1 LKLTLRVLCCC
12 ETPNIEAK
20 TLSGRFAV
28 KEKIQKSIQNYDD
41 LVVTFRYVDSKGNWT
56 QRVVSPIRWIG
67 SGKFLGL
74 CLSREEPRQF
84 VMDRCQQLELKPA
97 WDYVMPVAMG

>member
-1 LKLTLRVLCCC
+1 MTLRVLGCD
-12 ETPNIEAK
+12 ETSNIEAEV
-20 TLSGRFAV
+20 TLGESTVR
-28 KEKIQKSIQNYDD
+28 EKIQKSIQNYDD
-41 LVVTFRYVDSKGNWT
+41 LVVTFRYVDSKGNWS
-56 QRVVSPIRWIG
+56 QRVVSPIRWMG

-84 VMDRCQQLELKPA
+84 VMDRCQELELKPA

>member
-1 LKLTLRVLCCC
+1 M
-12 ETPNIEAK
+12 
-20 TLSGRFAV
+20 

-41 LVVTFRYVDSKGNWT
+41 LVVTFRYVDSKGNLS

-67 SGKFLGL
+67 GGKFLGL

-84 VMDRCQQLELKPA
+84 VMERCQHLELKPA

>member
-1 LKLTLRVLCCC
+1 LTLRVLGSG
-12 ETPNIEAK
+12 ETPIIEVR
-20 TLSGRFAV
+20 TIHGGCPV

-41 LVVTFRYVDSKGNWT
+41 LVVTFRYVDSKGNFS
-56 QRVVSPIRWIG
+56 QRVVSPIRWLG
-67 SGKFLGL
+67 GGKFLGL

-84 VMDRCQQLELKPA
+84 VMERCQQLELKPA